1 MYVMNMF
8 VSATALCQI
17 AMRVCEALSPEAHKV
32 GGSSYGCASQTGIQH
47 HHRHDCGHGQTVSIS
62 SIRYTTAE
70 T

>member
-1 MYVMNMF
+1 MF
-8 VSATALCQI
+8 VNATALGQI
-17 AMRVCEALSPEAHKV
+17 AMRVCEALSPVAHKV
-32 GGSSYGCASQTGIQH
+32 EGSSYGCAQTGIQH